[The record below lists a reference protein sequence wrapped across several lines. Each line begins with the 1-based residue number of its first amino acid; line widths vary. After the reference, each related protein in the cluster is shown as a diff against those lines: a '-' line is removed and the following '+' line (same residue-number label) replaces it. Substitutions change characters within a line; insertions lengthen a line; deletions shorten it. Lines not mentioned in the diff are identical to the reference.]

1 MGLSPKPSAVHDP
14 LTRPRIAITV
24 GDPAGI
30 GPEIAA
36 RAAADPRVIAVCEPV
51 LFGPPSGVTFRP
63 GVLSAESGRAS
74 YDTIVRAV
82 EAALRGDVR
91 AVATAPINK
100 EAFRRAGLP
109 WAG

>member
-14 LTRPRIAITV
+14 LTRPRVAITV

-36 RAAADPRVIAVCEPV
+36 RAAADPRVLEVCEPR
-51 LFGPPSGVTFRP
+51 LYAPPPGVRFEP
-63 GVLSAESGRAS
+63 GVLSADAGRAA

-82 EAALRGDVR
+82 ADAQRGDIE
-91 AVATAPINK
+91 AIATAPVNK
-100 EAFRRAGLP
+100 
-109 WAG
+109 